1 MSLEHLGGLDPQ
13 TRIVIRTELCY
24 EAHEGARVGRARD
37 HRPALA
43 TVMPDGTVIAGDAGQ
58 RRRKVASQK

>member
-1 MSLEHLGGLDPQ
+1 MALGLFAGIPVAGYAEALPW
-13 TRIVIRTELCY
+13 Y
-24 EAHEGARVGRARD
+24 E

-43 TVMPDGTVIAGDAGQ
+43 TVVPDGTVIAGDAGQ